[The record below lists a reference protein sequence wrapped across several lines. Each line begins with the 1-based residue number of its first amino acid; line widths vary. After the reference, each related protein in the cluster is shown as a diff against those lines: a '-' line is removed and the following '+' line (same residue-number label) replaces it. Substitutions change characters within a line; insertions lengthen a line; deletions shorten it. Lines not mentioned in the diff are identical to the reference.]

1 MPVNQ
6 TMRFSIFPI
15 DIFFKSMAILYIFN
29 RRKNEELEKEEEYK
43 NSLICRFVLDGVGR
57 KVGESVAVDK
67 DILIIKSKKTYLGVP
82 LKHIEEDGKT
92 LLVKGLIDRYNAEM
106 MGETWRR
113 ESFKVLKHDESE
125 ENNEF

>member
-1 MPVNQ
+1 MPVKR
-6 TMRFSIFPI
+6 TMRISTFPEAL
-15 DIFFKSMAILYIFN
+15 FFETIAILYFFN
-29 RRKNEELEKEEEYK
+29 RGRKSEELEEEEYK
-43 NSLICRFVLDGVGR
+43 NSLICRFVLDGIGR

-67 DILIIKSKKTYLGVP
+67 DILIIKSKNTYLGVP

-113 ESFKVLKHDESE
+113 ESFKELKHDKTE
-125 ENNEF
+125 EDNEF